1 MRLDSGSGWWASS
14 TSPAQ
19 PPSFATAHRLPRSH
33 WAELRATFHAGRPEF
48 FLRGAKAERG
58 SMVRPPPPS
67 SPPSARG
74 HASALRAW
82 LRRRGGGHWLLPAPW
97 REGRRGRSEEHTS
110 ELQSLM
116 RISYAVFCLKKNIK
130 ITKDIGVDMFE

>member
-97 REGRRGRSEEHTS
+97 REGRRGCHSRDGARHSRDGASRSEEHTS

-116 RISYAVFCLKKNIK
+116 RISYAVF
-130 ITKDIGVDMFE
+130 